1 MKKIFQIIMLCAM
14 SIAIASCGNSTPSG
28 NAGNAGNAENESKV
42 DYEGDYRMAVQNGD
56 FEEAHKILETI
67 SDFEKYIEAMKYIYI
82 NEIQTISLNDDD
94 AEDKIVYLLSGI
106 PIHGVRPNEGL
117 VEHIKNS
124 DEEMIY
130 LKFVQTYNELC
141 NTALTLALNR
151 KNKEFAQNVIGLYK
165 EDLQILE
172 SGVHVNNISV
182 DGNHSY
188 ALFSKKSINDAKK
201 KYNDAI
207 DAGLFG
213 DETQKYK
220 IEEDPQVKIE

>member
-1 MKKIFQIIMLCAM
+1 MKKIFLIIILCA
-14 SIAIASCGNSTPSG
+14 IGFAIASCGNSNPFG
-28 NAGNAGNAENESKV
+28 SK
-42 DYEGDYRMAVQNGD
+42 GDYRTAVQNGD
-56 FEEAHKILETI
+56 FEAAHKILDTI
-67 SDFEKYIEAMKYIYI
+67 SDFAEYKEAMKYIYT

-106 PIHGVRPNEGL
+106 PTRGVRPNEGL
-117 VEHIKNS
+117 NDFIWHS
-124 DEEMIY
+124 GQDEKMIY

-207 DAGLFG
+207 DTGLFG
-213 DETQKYK
+213 DETQKYE
-220 IEEDPQVKIE
+220 IEEDPRVKISNDKESL

>member
-1 MKKIFQIIMLCAM
+1 MKKIYQIIMLCAI
-14 SIAIASCGNSTPSG
+14 SIAIASCGNSNPSG
-28 NAGNAGNAENESKV
+28 NES
-42 DYEGDYRMAVQNGD
+42 EGDYRTAVQNGD

-67 SDFEKYIEAMKYIYI
+67 SDFDKYIEAMKYIYI
-82 NEIQTISLNDDD
+82 NEIQTISLNDED

-106 PIHGVRPNEGL
+106 PTHGVRPSDYD
-117 VEHIKNS
+117 HIGGCS
-124 DEEMIY
+124 DGEEEMSY

-165 EDLQILE
+165 EDLKILNM
-172 SGVHVNNISV
+172 VRVNDISV
-182 DGNHSY
+182 DSAHSY

-207 DAGLFG
+207 DTGLFG
-213 DETQKYK
+213 DETQKYE
-220 IEEDPQVKIE
+220 IEEDPQVKIES

>member
-1 MKKIFQIIMLCAM
+1 MKKIYQIIMLCAM
-14 SIAIASCGNSTPSG
+14 SIAIASCGNSNPSG
-28 NAGNAGNAENESKV
+28 NES
-42 DYEGDYRMAVQNGD
+42 EGDYRTAVQNGD

-67 SDFEKYIEAMKYIYI
+67 SDFDKYIEAMKYIYI

-106 PIHGVRPNEGL
+106 PTHGVRPNEGL
-117 VEHIKNS
+117 I
-124 DEEMIY
+124 DFCYDFGEEMIY

-165 EDLQILE
+165 EDLQILND
-172 SGVHVNNISV
+172 VRVNDTYV
-182 DGNHSY
+182 YWMHSY

-207 DAGLFG
+207 DTGLFG
-213 DETQKYK
+213 DETQKYE
-220 IEEDPQVKIE
+220 IEEDPQVKIK

>member
-1 MKKIFQIIMLCAM
+1 MKKIYQIIMLCAM
-14 SIAIASCGNSTPSG
+14 SIAIASCGNSTHSG
-28 NAGNAGNAENESKV
+28 NAENDENESKV
-42 DYEGDYRMAVQNGD
+42 DYKGDYRTAVQNGD

-67 SDFEKYIEAMKYIYI
+67 SGFDKYIEAMKYIYI

-106 PIHGVRPNEGL
+106 PTHGVRPNEGL
-117 VEHIKNS
+117 I
-124 DEEMIY
+124 DFCYDFGEEMIY

-141 NTALTLALNR
+141 NKALTLALNR

-165 EDLQILE
+165 EDLQILNDVYVNDLC
-172 SGVHVNNISV
+172 VHL
-182 DGNHSY
+182 GHSY

-207 DAGLFG
+207 DTGLFG
-213 DETQKYK
+213 DETQKYE
-220 IEEDPQVKIE
+220 IEEDPQVKITSY

>member
-1 MKKIFQIIMLCAM
+1 MKKIYQIIMLCAM
-14 SIAIASCGNSTPSG
+14 SIAIASCGNSTHSG
-28 NAGNAGNAENESKV
+28 NAENDENESKV
-42 DYEGDYRMAVQNGD
+42 DYKGDYRTAVQNGD

-67 SDFEKYIEAMKYIYI
+67 SGFDKYIEAMKYIYI
-82 NEIQTISLNDDD
+82 NEIQTISLNDED

-106 PIHGVRPNEGL
+106 PTHGVRPNEGL
-117 VEHIKNS
+117 I
-124 DEEMIY
+124 DFCYDFGEEMIY

-141 NTALTLALNR
+141 NTALILALNR

-165 EDLQILE
+165 EDLKILNM
-172 SGVHVNNISV
+172 VRVNDISV
-182 DGNHSY
+182 DSAHSY

-207 DAGLFG
+207 DTGLFG

-220 IEEDPQVKIE
+220 IEEDPQVKIK

>member
-1 MKKIFQIIMLCAM
+1 MKKIYQIIMLCAM

-28 NAGNAGNAENESKV
+28 NAENDENESKV
-42 DYEGDYRMAVQNGD
+42 DYKGDYRTAVQNGD

-67 SDFEKYIEAMKYIYI
+67 SDFDKYIEAMKYIYI
-82 NEIQTISLNDDD
+82 NEIQTISLNDED

-106 PIHGVRPNEGL
+106 PTHGVRPNEGL
-117 VEHIKNS
+117 I
-124 DEEMIY
+124 DFCYDFGEEMIY

-141 NTALTLALNR
+141 NTALILALNR

-165 EDLQILE
+165 EDLKILNM
-172 SGVHVNNISV
+172 VRVNDISV
-182 DGNHSY
+182 DSAHSY

-207 DAGLFG
+207 DTGLFG

-220 IEEDPQVKIE
+220 IEEDPQVKIK

>member
-1 MKKIFQIIMLCAM
+1 MKKIYQIIMLCAM

-28 NAGNAGNAENESKV
+28 NES
-42 DYEGDYRMAVQNGD
+42 EGDYRTAVQNGD

-67 SDFEKYIEAMKYIYI
+67 SDFDKYIEAMKYIYI

-106 PIHGVRPNEGL
+106 PTHGVRPSNYD
-117 VEHIKNS
+117 HIGCCS
-124 DEEMIY
+124 DGEEEMSY

-151 KNKEFAQNVIGLYK
+151 KNKKFAQNVIGLYK
-165 EDLQILE
+165 KELE
-172 SGVHVNNISV
+172 IDRYPKPGFVGYEYHNR
-182 DGNHSY
+182 
-188 ALFSKKSINDAKK
+188 ARFSEKSINDAKK

-207 DAGLFG
+207 DLGLFG
-213 DETQKYK
+213 DETQKYE
-220 IEEDPQVKIE
+220 IE

>member
-1 MKKIFQIIMLCAM
+1 MKKIYQIIMLCAM
-14 SIAIASCGNSTPSG
+14 SIAIASCGNSTHSG
-28 NAGNAGNAENESKV
+28 NAENDENESKV
-42 DYEGDYRMAVQNGD
+42 DYKGDYRTAVQNGD

-67 SDFEKYIEAMKYIYI
+67 SDFDKYIEAMKYIYI
-82 NEIQTISLNDDD
+82 NEIQTISLNDED

-106 PIHGVRPNEGL
+106 PTHGVRPNEGL
-117 VEHIKNS
+117 I
-124 DEEMIY
+124 DFCYDFGEEMIY

-141 NTALTLALNR
+141 NTALILALNR

-165 EDLQILE
+165 EDLKILNM
-172 SGVHVNNISV
+172 VRVNDISV
-182 DGNHSY
+182 DSAHSY

-207 DAGLFG
+207 DTGLFG

-220 IEEDPQVKIE
+220 IEEDPQVKIK

>member
-1 MKKIFQIIMLCAM
+1 MKKIYQIIMLCAM
-14 SIAIASCGNSTPSG
+14 SIAIASCGNSTHSG
-28 NAGNAGNAENESKV
+28 NAGNDENESKV
-42 DYEGDYRMAVQNGD
+42 DYKGDYRTAVQNGD

-67 SDFEKYIEAMKYIYI
+67 SDFDKYIEAMKYIYI
-82 NEIQTISLNDDD
+82 NEIQTISLNDED

-106 PIHGVRPNEGL
+106 PTHGVRPNEGL
-117 VEHIKNS
+117 I
-124 DEEMIY
+124 DFCYDFGEEMIY

-141 NTALTLALNR
+141 NTALILALNR

-165 EDLQILE
+165 EDLKILNM
-172 SGVHVNNISV
+172 VRVNDISV
-182 DGNHSY
+182 DSAHSY

-207 DAGLFG
+207 DTGLFG

-220 IEEDPQVKIE
+220 IEEDPQVKIK

>member
-1 MKKIFQIIMLCAM
+1 MKKIYQIIMLCAM
-14 SIAIASCGNSTPSG
+14 SIAIASCGNSNPFG
-28 NAGNAGNAENESKV
+28 SK
-42 DYEGDYRMAVQNGD
+42 GDYRTAVQNGD

-67 SDFEKYIEAMKYIYI
+67 SDFAEYIEAMKYIYI

-117 VEHIKNS
+117 VEHIEDS

-165 EDLQILE
+165 EDLQILND
-172 SGVHVNNISV
+172 VRVNDTYV
-182 DGNHSY
+182 YWMHSY

-201 KYNDAI
+201 KYHDAI
-207 DAGLFG
+207 DTGLFG
-213 DETQKYK
+213 DETQKYE
-220 IEEDPQVKIE
+220 IEEDPQVKIES

>member
-1 MKKIFQIIMLCAM
+1 M
-14 SIAIASCGNSTPSG
+14 SIAIASCGNSTHSG
-28 NAGNAGNAENESKV
+28 NAGNDENESKV
-42 DYEGDYRMAVQNGD
+42 DYKGDYRTAVQNGD

-67 SDFEKYIEAMKYIYI
+67 SDFDKYIEAMKYIYI
-82 NEIQTISLNDDD
+82 NEIQTISLNDED

-106 PIHGVRPNEGL
+106 PTHGVRPNEGL
-117 VEHIKNS
+117 I
-124 DEEMIY
+124 DFCYDFGEEMIY

-141 NTALTLALNR
+141 NTALILALNR

-165 EDLQILE
+165 EDLKILNM
-172 SGVHVNNISV
+172 VRVNDISV
-182 DGNHSY
+182 DSAHSY

-207 DAGLFG
+207 DTGLFG

-220 IEEDPQVKIE
+220 IEEDPQVKIK

>member
-1 MKKIFQIIMLCAM
+1 MKKNLLIIMLCAI
-14 SIAIASCGNSTPSG
+14 SIAIARSCGNSNSF
-28 NAGNAGNAENESKV
+28 ENKSI
-42 DYEGDYRMAVQNGD
+42 GDYRTAVQNGD

-67 SDFEKYIEAMKYIYI
+67 SDSEKYIEAMKYIYI
-82 NEIQTISLNDDD
+82 NEIQTILNLNDDD

-106 PIHGVRPNEGL
+106 PTHGVRPNEGL
-117 VEHIKNS
+117 TNYCYQYG
-124 DEEMIY
+124 EEMIY

>member
-1 MKKIFQIIMLCAM
+1 MKKIYQIIMLCAM
-14 SIAIASCGNSTPSG
+14 SIAIASCGNSPP
-28 NAGNAGNAENESKV
+28 AGSAENDENESKV
-42 DYEGDYRMAVQNGD
+42 DYKGDYRTAVQNGD

-67 SDFEKYIEAMKYIYI
+67 SDFDKYIEAMKYIYI
-82 NEIQTISLNDDD
+82 NEIQTISLNDED

-106 PIHGVRPNEGL
+106 PTHGVRPNEGL
-117 VEHIKNS
+117 I
-124 DEEMIY
+124 DFCYDFGEEMIY

-141 NTALTLALNR
+141 NTALILALNR

-165 EDLQILE
+165 EDLKILNM
-172 SGVHVNNISV
+172 VRVNDISV
-182 DGNHSY
+182 DSAHSY

-207 DAGLFG
+207 DTGLFG

-220 IEEDPQVKIE
+220 IEEDPQVKIK